1 MKDETYMFL
10 QDSREK
16 KNIARSAR
24 NKRTHTGKRGGVK
37 LPSDYMTEKEKK
49 QMNGECKSYRLNSP
63 MKWDEFKPMPDDLKI
78 AYIKAIREKYNAPDT
93 QIAKMLGITQAPA
106 SVEFRRLGIG
116 AGKTKGRCT
125 AWDKEG
131 FFAWIGGASV
141 PTTNPAEVP
150 QAEKPEPEQHEEPVS
165 VPVVEAKTDSTEKL
179 KAIPVAGSMTFE
191 GSVEAVL
198 NSIRD
203 LLGGANVHIS
213 ITWATLPD
221 MEV

>member
-49 QMNGECKSYRLNSP
+49 KMNGECKSYRLNSP
-63 MKWDEFKPMPDDLKI
+63 MKWAEFKSMPDDLKI

-93 QIAKMLGITQAPA
+93 YIGQMFGVAQTNVSKEI
-106 SVEFRRLGIG
+106 RRLGIG
-116 AGKTKGRCT
+116 NGKTRSGRT
-125 AWDKEG
+125 HWDKAG
-131 FFAWIGGASV
+131 FLAWISGVPV
-141 PTTNPAEVP
+141 PTTDTAEVP
-150 QAEKPEPEQHEEPVS
+150 QAETPEPEQHEEPVTA
-165 VPVVEAKTDSTEKL
+165 PVVEVKTDSTEKL
-179 KAIPVAGSMTFE
+179 KAIPKSGSMTFE

-203 LLGGANVHIS
+203 LLGNETVHIS
-213 ITWATLPD
+213 ITWCVS
-221 MEV
+221 E